1 MRPGGAVIFQRV
13 ERPAG
18 VEDGDLAAVDN
29 DGRGM
34 AGCDVGGTPD
44 GNERFGGHDA
54 RVRALMGDA
63 PRTTLTGIARFDT
76 IRRSPDWMRH

>member
-1 MRPGGAVIFQRV
+1 
-13 ERPAG
+13 
-18 VEDGDLAAVDN
+18 
-29 DGRGM
+29 M